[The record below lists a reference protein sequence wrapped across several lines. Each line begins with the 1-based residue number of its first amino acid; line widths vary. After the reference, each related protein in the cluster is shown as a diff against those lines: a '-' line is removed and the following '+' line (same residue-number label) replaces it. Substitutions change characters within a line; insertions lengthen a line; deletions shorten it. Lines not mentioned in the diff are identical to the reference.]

1 MNEYVILTDS
11 SCDLPQELA
20 DSLELVVL
28 PLSVNLDGTE
38 YAGYLDGREIGFE
51 EFYNSIREKK
61 PAYTSAINSD
71 AFLKIM
77 RDFLSRGSDVLY
89 LGFSSGLSATYSV
102 GAAVAAQLAKEYP
115 ERKIFTVDTLCASMG
130 QGLLAY
136 LTVQKKLAGASIE
149 EARDFAEETKLRL
162 CHWFT
167 VDDLWHLKRGGRISA
182 AAAAMGSM
190 LNIKPVMHVDNAG
203 RLIPMEK
210 VRGRKKALQGI
221 VARMKQTAI
230 DPENQTVFISHGDCL
245 DDAQYVANLVK
256 SELGV
261 KKDILINYV
270 GSVIGAHSGP
280 GTVAL
285 FFLGE
290 KR

>member
-102 GAAVAAQLAKEYP
+102 GAAAAAQLAKEYP

-130 QGLLAY
+130 QGLLVY

>member
-20 DSLELVVL
+20 DSLELVIL

-38 YAGYLDGREIGFE
+38 YTGYLDGREIGFE
-51 EFYNSIREKK
+51 EFYGSIREKK
-61 PAYTSAINSD
+61 PASTSAINSD

-77 RDFLSRGSDVLY
+77 ENFLSKGSDVLY

-102 GAAVAAQLAKEYP
+102 GAAVAAQLAEEYP

-203 RLIPMEK
+203 RLTLTEK
-210 VRGRKKALQGI
+210 VRGRRKALQGI

-245 DDAQYVANLVK
+245 EDAQYAANLVK

-290 KR
+290 ER